1 MPKSRLVKLNDY
13 ALLELTYEES
23 TINTDSSGF
32 TIIDNTIQ
40 AYLQVLNDNNSSK
53 ATGNVLDRS
62 SVQIGTNQWVRTEQD
77 VAIPYLSTDQR
88 FDVTSLATEAPLLQ
102 WNVTYDRVRVHIL
115 LDTRLLH
122 RAVLFLR
129 LRIQRQTERR
139 TPGFLW
145 RRMLTE
151 TIT

>member
-13 ALLELTYEES
+13 ALLELTYEET

-40 AYLQVLNDNNSSK
+40 GYLQVLNDNNSER

-77 VAIPYLSTDQR
+77 VAIPYLSTDSR
-88 FDVTSLATEAPLLQ
+88 FEVTSLATEAPLLQ
-102 WNVTYDRVRVHIL
+102 WNVTYDSVKVHIL
-115 LDTRLLH
+115 SGYT
-122 RAVLFLR
+122 
-129 LRIQRQTERR
+129 
-139 TPGFLW
+139 
-145 RRMLTE
+145 LTLS
-151 TIT
+151 